1 MMSHLYFVAKITNE
15 IFEIGHFK
23 KKKKSYKIAL
33 NRPPVWRQRAHID
46 SIKRVFNKEEEKRL
60 RINSFE
66 KGNKRYAQN
75 IAQSISTFRL
85 SLVQLRES
93 KYRGGSLYEDRIQ
106 VALNSAHELESK
118 DTNTSFN

>member
-1 MMSHLYFVAKITNE
+1 M
-15 IFEIGHFK
+15 
-23 KKKKSYKIAL
+23 
-33 NRPPVWRQRAHID
+33 WRQRAHID